1 MIKTEFE
8 HQRGLATDRINDNP
22 VHNVGQMEESLNSVC
37 LNDQELEMFVD
48 QQNNYKY
55 KTEGNMRF

>member
-1 MIKTEFE
+1 MFKTEFE
-8 HQRGLATDRINDNP
+8 HQRGLTTDRIDSNP
-22 VHNVGQMEESLNSVC
+22 VHNEGQEKSLNSVC
-37 LNDQELEMFVD
+37 LNDQELELFVN